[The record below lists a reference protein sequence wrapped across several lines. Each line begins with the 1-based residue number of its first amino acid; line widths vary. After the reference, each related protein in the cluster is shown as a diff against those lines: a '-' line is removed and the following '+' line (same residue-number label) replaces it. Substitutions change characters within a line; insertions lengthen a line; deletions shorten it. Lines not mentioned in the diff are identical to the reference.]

1 MSQHHGDEPSA
12 HDLEQRAS
20 SAPVLV
26 VGATEEE
33 TPDTDSNTGL
43 LEEQATSAPTS
54 GWRNLANLG
63 WSAISGDAM
72 WNEARL
78 MRNRY

>member
-1 MSQHHGDEPSA
+1 MSQHHGEDSSA
-12 HDLEQRAS
+12 HDTEHRAA

-26 VGATEEE
+26 AGSTEEE

-43 LEEQATSAPTS
+43 LEEQATSAPAS